1 LTPYY
6 GTDSRLRAM
15 EQVHSPMV
23 APTVRRSLVAG
34 ALAAIGASVC
44 CVGPLVLLMLGIGG
58 TWVANLTALEPL
70 RPWLIGAT
78 LLFLGLAYRRLYLQP
93 QVCEPGAACAEPIVL
108 RRQRWVFWIVALA
121 LFALLTVPSVAPYF
135 L

>member
-1 LTPYY
+1 
-6 GTDSRLRAM
+6 
-15 EQVHSPMV
+15 MV
-23 APTVRRSLVAG
+23 RTLDCLPSNKFTSQMATFNVKGSLFAG

-44 CVGPLVLLMLGIGG
+44 CAGPLMLLILGIGG
-58 TWVANLTALEPL
+58 AWVANLTALEPL

-93 QVCEPGAACAEPIVL
+93 QVCDPGTPCAEPIVL
-108 RRQRWVFWIVALA
+108 RRQRSIFWVVALA
-121 LFALLTVPSVAPYF
+121 LLALLSVPWLASLF